1 MQAVNTTELIPFFR
15 PAAMPLPIVIA
26 DDSLLARKVL
36 TKALPQDWD
45 VDVKIDAFMHSQY
58 ITASRSE

>member
-36 TKALPQDWD
+36 TKALPADWD
-45 VDVKIDAFMHSQY
+45 IDVSC
-58 ITASRSE
+58 TAKARRQ